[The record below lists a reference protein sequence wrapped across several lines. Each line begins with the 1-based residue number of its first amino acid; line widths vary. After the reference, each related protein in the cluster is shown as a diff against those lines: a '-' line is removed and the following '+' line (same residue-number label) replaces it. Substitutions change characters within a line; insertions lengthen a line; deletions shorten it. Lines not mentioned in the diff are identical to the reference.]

1 MPPPPATP
9 ASLPCSLIIL
19 RCTVLH
25 AALHRIR
32 VAGRAGIAMLHSIAA
47 CKNHF
52 PLCATSDK
60 RPLGATA
67 EQKRCSVLRLCATQ
81 ICPRIRFDA
90 LNRAAPLPLYHL
102 DAPRCTSNAGP
113 DLPLQVTC
121 RTRRDLACLLCGPP
135 CQGHSRHL
143 SEQPVKCDHDERECV
158 RSEKQA
164 LSRNSPSAVQ

>member
-1 MPPPPATP
+1 MPPPP

-19 RCTVLH
+19 RCTLRCTESGSQGEQGLQCYT
-25 AALHRIR
+25 ASPLAR
-32 VAGRAGIAMLHSIAA
+32 
-47 CKNHF
+47 NHF

-90 LNRAAPLPLYHL
+90 LNRAAPLSLYHL
-102 DAPRCTSNAGP
+102 AALRCTSNAGP

-143 SEQPVKCDHDERECV
+143 SEQPVKCDHDERVCE
-158 RSEKQA
+158 E
-164 LSRNSPSAVQ
+164 